1 MIVEELPWCEPAEAG
16 GRLRSLGGLM
26 FLDSAMRHPR
36 LGRYSYVAAAPSGV
50 LTAWDGRSFWN
61 GHPVEGRPLEVLEN
75 MLRVR
80 ARPRDPAL
88 PPFQGGA
95 VGLLSYGLGRDLQ
108 KLARPRPASPVRI
121 PDVHLAFYDTVLAFD
136 HELGKACLIASPP
149 ERNVLDGSPGAVAEP
164 LAAFRNRLA
173 APREQPAGYTPIA
186 REAWRSNFDAARYR
200 EAVAAVVEAILD
212 GEIFQA
218 NIAQR
223 FAASTPAG
231 YDPWSFYGRLR
242 SVNPAPFGAFLDLG
256 TWTVA
261 SSSPELF
268 TTVDGDR
275 VETRPIKGTT
285 ARSDDPEEDR
295 RLAARL
301 AASEKDRA
309 ENVMIVD
316 LLRNDLSR
324 VCRPHDVAVP
334 MLCGLESY
342 AGVHHLV
349 SSVTGRLKPGT
360 SAIDLIAAAFPGGSI
375 TGAPKHQ
382 AMQVIDR
389 IEREPR
395 GAYCGS
401 IGWFGYDGAMAT
413 NIAIRTVTFADGCAS
428 FHVGGGVTALSD
440 PEAEY
445 RETLVKAERIFQAF
459 EAA

>member
-1 MIVEELPWCEPAEAG
+1 MIVEELPWCEPADAA

-26 FLDSAMRHPR
+26 FLDSAMRNPR

-50 LTAWDGRSFWN
+50 LTASDGRSFWN
-61 GHPVEGRPLEVLEN
+61 GHRIEGSALEVLEST
-75 MLRVR
+75 LRAG
-80 ARPRDPAL
+80 ARPRDSAL

-95 VGLLSYGLGRDLQ
+95 VGLLSYELGVDLQNLGRSRAAL
-108 KLARPRPASPVRI
+108 PARI

-136 HELGKACLIASPP
+136 HEVRKAWLIASPP
-149 ERNVLDGSPGAVAEP
+149 AREPFEPSPDAS
-164 LAAFRNRLA
+164 LAAFRDKLA
-173 APREQPAGYTPIA
+173 SRREQPTGYTPIA
-186 REAWRSNFDAARYR
+186 REAWRSNFDPARYR
-200 EAVAAVVEAILD
+200 DAVATVVEAILD

-223 FAASTPAG
+223 FEAATPPG
-231 YDPWSFYGRLR
+231 YDAWSLYERLR
-242 SVNPAPFGAFLDLG
+242 SINPAPFGAFLDLG
-256 TWTVA
+256 PWTVA

-268 TTVDGDR
+268 ATVDGDR
-275 VETRPIKGTT
+275 VETRPIKGTA
-285 ARSDDPEEDR
+285 ARSDDPAEDWH
-295 RLAARL
+295 LAARL

-324 VCRPHDVAVP
+324 VCRPHEVTVP
-334 MLCGLESY
+334 ILCGLESY

-349 SSVTGRLKPGT
+349 SSVGGQLRPGV
-360 SAIDLIAAAFPGGSI
+360 SAIDLIAAAFPGGSV

-389 IEREPR
+389 IEGELR

-401 IGWFGYDGAMAT
+401 IGWFGYDGAMSA
-413 NIAIRTVTFADGCAS
+413 NIAIRTVTFTEDHAS
-428 FHVGGGVTALSD
+428 FHVGGGITALSD